1 MTRTKRKRGNPAQV
15 ASCELASRVLWFHSV
30 RPLLDAGL
38 SQLEVAA
45 AMNEVGTPTTRGKRW
60 TQAAIAKL
68 KAKYS
73 ESAPTP

>member
-1 MTRTKRKRGNPAQV
+1 MTRTKRKCGNPAQV

-38 SQLEVAA
+38 SQLEVADA
-45 AMNEVGTPTTRGKRW
+45 LDRIGTPTTRGARW

-73 ESAPTP
+73 EPAPAP